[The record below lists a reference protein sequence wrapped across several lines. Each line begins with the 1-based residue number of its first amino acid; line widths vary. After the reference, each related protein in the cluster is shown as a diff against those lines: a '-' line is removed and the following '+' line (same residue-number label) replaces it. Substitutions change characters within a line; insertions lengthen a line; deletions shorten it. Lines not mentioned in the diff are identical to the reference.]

1 MSYIDKTL
9 SDGESVVERFRFHWV
24 VWLPMAGWLLLAIP
38 TLGITLVLAL
48 YEYLRLRCTEQ
59 GVTDKRVIFKKGII
73 SRQTEEMRLGS
84 IETVEITQSIPGR
97 ILGFGTVEVT
107 GRGVSDVIF
116 RKMDAPIRVK
126 RAIENPGK
134 AD

>member
-24 VWLPMAGWLLLAIP
+24 AWLPMGGWLLLAIP
-38 TLGITLVLAL
+38 TLGVTLVLAL

-116 RKMDAPIRVK
+116 RKMDAPIRIK
-126 RAIENPGK
+126 RAIENLGK